1 MKKMPSEVWLR
12 ERALK
17 IRSSFCAACV
27 HTPNCTEF
35 LLILEGNLL
44 SNWLLGEHL
53 IRNIYHMYTHNCF
66 FVFALHLEL
75 YKSQENKY
83 LISKM
88 FISLFFFIWLQ
99 SDEKRFFE
107 IEAMA
112 RGLLIACK
120 QKQKR
125 GTGNI

>member
-1 MKKMPSEVWLR
+1 MKYGSNW

-17 IRSSFCAACV
+17 IRSSFCAACADT
-27 HTPNCTEF
+27 HTKLHRIF
-35 LLILEGNLL
+35 ADSGGKSAFKLIM
-44 SNWLLGEHL
+44 GEHL

-88 FISLFFFIWLQ
+88 SISLFFFI
-99 SDEKRFFE
+99 
-107 IEAMA
+107 
-112 RGLLIACK
+112 
-120 QKQKR
+120 
-125 GTGNI
+125 